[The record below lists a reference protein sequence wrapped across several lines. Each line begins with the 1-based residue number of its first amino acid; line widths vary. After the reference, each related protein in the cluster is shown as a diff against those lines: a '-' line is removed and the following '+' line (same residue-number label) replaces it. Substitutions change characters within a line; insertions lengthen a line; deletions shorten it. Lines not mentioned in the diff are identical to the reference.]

1 MRVLFST
8 QPAMGHFR
16 PLVPLARALAAR
28 GDEVFVACAKS
39 FAPEVEKCGLR
50 ALPAGFD
57 FTIGAASA
65 AFPDMPPAGPARMPW
80 MIPFWCKR
88 TALAMVPDL
97 ERIVDDVR
105 PDLLVREYLE
115 YGAAF
120 VGEKRGIVH
129 VVAGPVWFRGE
140 PIVESSLAEACL
152 ELGLPAERALKIP
165 FAHATYAAMPPE
177 WVAPDEIVPEG
188 VRYVRPEAPET
199 RVAPSPSSAFG
210 KRVAGDARPVV
221 HLTLGTTEANR
232 TPGLYRLLID
242 AIRTEP
248 VKLVVSMGRDFLP
261 EEVGPPAENVVVER
275 YVDHSELLPACD
287 LVVSNGGYGTLMAAL
302 EHGLP
307 SLVVPIQA
315 DQPRN
320 ARRCVD
326 LGFAEA
332 VARPDWNVDSIR
344 ASLRKVLGNAGYRES
359 AARIGENIRSL
370 PRVGELVDEI
380 VERVVTS
387 RPRSR

>member
-8 QPAMGHFR
+8 QPAIGHLR
-16 PLVPLARALAAR
+16 PLVPLARVLAAR
-28 GDEVFVACAKS
+28 GAEVYVACAKS
-39 FAPEVEKCGLR
+39 FVPEVEQLGLR
-50 ALPAGFD
+50 GVAAGFD

-97 ERIVDDVR
+97 ERIVDEVR

-120 VGEKRGIVH
+120 VGERRGIVH

-140 PIVESSLAEACL
+140 PTVESSLAEACV
-152 ELGLPAERALKIP
+152 ELGLPPERALEVP
-165 FAHATYAAMPPE
+165 FAHATYAAMPQE
-177 WVAPDEIVPEG
+177 WVAPDESAPHN
-188 VRYVRPEAPET
+188 VRYVRPESPAE
-199 RVAPSPSSAFG
+199 RKVASSPNRWADL
-210 KRVAGDARPVV
+210 RQAGLPVV
-221 HLTLGTTEANR
+221 HLTLGTTEANK

-242 AIRTEP
+242 AMKTEH
-248 VKLVVSMGRDFLP
+248 VRLVVSMGRGFDP
-261 EEVGPPAENVVVER
+261 EEVGAPVPNVTVER
-275 YVDHSELLPACD
+275 YVDHAELLPFCD

-302 EHGLP
+302 DHGLP

-332 VARPDWNVDSIR
+332 LTRSDWNVDAIRTSIR
-344 ASLRKVLGNAGYRES
+344 KLLSDTRYAES
-359 AARIGENIRSL
+359 ARRVKDSISAL
-370 PRVGELVDEI
+370 PRVEEWIGELTQLI
-380 VERVVTS
+380 ER
-387 RPRSR
+387 RS